1 MKQGEDFYKSIL
13 DNLYEGVYFVDT
25 KRIITYWNKGA
36 ERISGHKSDAI
47 IGTACWDNILM
58 HVNDEGMNLCQ
69 GDCPLQQT
77 ITDGKTHETEA
88 YLRHKDGHRVPVII
102 HTAPILD
109 TSGEIT
115 GGVEI
120 FSDNSFGKA
129 ANQRIEAL
137 QKMTMVDVLT
147 QIGNRRYVEMDLN
160 AKLAE
165 AQRYGWTFGIA
176 FIDIDHFKM
185 VNDTYGHDVGD
196 EVLKMVTR
204 TLSNNSRL
212 FDVVGRWGGEEFIAI
227 ITHITGTKLYP
238 IANRYRAL
246 VEQSRLSVNSNV
258 IQVTISIG
266 ATIAKV
272 NDTADTLVKRADEL
286 MYQSKLSGRNRVTV
300 DV

>member
-1 MKQGEDFYKSIL
+1 MKQEEDFYKRIL

-25 KRIITYWNKGA
+25 DRKITYWNEGA
-36 ERISGHKSDAI
+36 SRISGYNSDEV
-47 IGTACWDNILM
+47 IGTACWDNILV
-58 HVNDEGMNLCQ
+58 HINDEGVNLCQ
-69 GDCPLQQT
+69 GACPLQQT
-77 ITDGKTHETEA
+77 IADGKTHEVEA
-88 YLRHKDGHRVPVII
+88 YLRHKDGYRVPVLV
-102 HTAPILD
+102 HTSPILD
-109 TSGEIT
+109 SRGKII

-120 FSDNSFGKA
+120 FSDNSSRKA
-129 ANQRIEAL
+129 AVQRIEAL
-137 QKMTMVDVLT
+137 QKMTLLDELT
-147 QIGNRRYVEMDLN
+147 QIGNRRYLDIDLS

-165 AQRYGWTFGIA
+165 AQRYSWTFGIA

-185 VNDTYGHDVGD
+185 VNDTFGHDVGD
-196 EVLKMVTR
+196 EVLKLVTR
-204 TLSNNSRL
+204 TLLNNSRL

-227 ITHITGTKLYP
+227 ITHITGPKLYP
-238 IANRYRAL
+238 IVNRYCAL

-272 NDTADTLVKRADEL
+272 NDTVDTLVKRADEL